1 MAQHTLSTEAAK
13 RIAAATLAVEQQGI
27 GRPRPGAKQP
37 VRIARTFIR
46 GTLTDTVSPG
56 GSVSMTVY
64 NGASAASPSE
74 TITVYL
80 ESSATI
86 LATGTFVHAL
96 LEISSGRYYI
106 TSRFPC

>member
-13 RIAAATLAVEQQGI
+13 RIAAATLAVEQTGI
-27 GRPRPGAKQP
+27 GRPRPGAKQS
-37 VRIARTFIR
+37 VRIARFFVR
-46 GTLTDTVSPG
+46 GTLTDTVSAG
-56 GSVSMTVY
+56 GSVAMTVY
-64 NGASAASPSE
+64 DGAFPASPTE
-74 TITVYL
+74 TITVWA